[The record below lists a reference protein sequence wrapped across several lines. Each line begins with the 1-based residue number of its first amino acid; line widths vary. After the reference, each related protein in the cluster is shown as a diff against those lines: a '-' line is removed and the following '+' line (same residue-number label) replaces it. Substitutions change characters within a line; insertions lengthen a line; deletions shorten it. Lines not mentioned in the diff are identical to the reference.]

1 MTRANA
7 IRVKSHALASRIDSM
22 RAELDERRERSFT
35 LRQLSR
41 MQFQKDDVDY
51 DDDDDASSRSCS
63 DEEDFTDATTSR
75 ERELDVLS
83 TQLARRDE
91 EVRGLEAALRVARN
105 RARDAEESLAAAHGD
120 AARTRMETEKMVVDL
135 KNERACAVEATEAL
149 AASVSREEATSR
161 AFEEAS
167 RRGREALALARELER
182 EHGKAMERLKR
193 EIEMKCGV
201 RVEAAETRAREL
213 EAALRRERSRA
224 RERERESERG
234 RLRDNATVN
243 AADERAEAMREELKD
258 RDRIIEEMKMKMER
272 LYDSNAKFKDMY
284 EKAGERARLE
294 LRKNSELS
302 ERILTLERRISD
314 MRGDHIRAETELKQ
328 RVESA
333 LLDLQKSRERE
344 LAEAKAKFEYG
355 AELENARAALESAE
369 SREAHA
375 IEAFKSMENAK
386 DSIYKSYIAL
396 LAESRS

>member
-1 MTRANA
+1 
-7 IRVKSHALASRIDSM
+7 M
-22 RAELDERRERSFT
+22 R
-35 LRQLSR
+35 
-41 MQFQKDDVDY
+41 FQKDD
-51 DDDDDASSRSCS
+51 DDSDASSRSCS

-75 ERELDVLS
+75 ERELNVLS

-91 EVRGLEAALRVARN
+91 EVRGLEAALRVARD
-105 RARDAEESLAAAHGD
+105 RARDAEESLAAARD
-120 AARTRMETEKMVVDL
+120 EAVRTRMETEKMAVDL
-135 KNERACAVEATEAL
+135 KNERTCAVEATEAL

-167 RRGREALALARELER
+167 RRGREAVALARELER

-193 EIEMKCGV
+193 EIEIKCDV
-201 RVEAAETRAREL
+201 RVEAAETRASEL

-234 RLRDNATVN
+234 RLRDNATVS
-243 AADERAEAMREELKD
+243 AADERAEAMREELKNRERVID
-258 RDRIIEEMKMKMER
+258 EMKIKMER

-344 LAEAKAKFEYG
+344 LAEAKEKFEHF

-375 IEAFKSMENAK
+375 LEAFKSMENAK

>member
-22 RAELDERRERSFT
+22 RAELDERRERSLT

-41 MQFQKDDVDY
+41 MRFQKDD
-51 DDDDDASSRSCS
+51 DDSDASSRSCS

-75 ERELDVLS
+75 ERELNVLS

-91 EVRGLEAALRVARN
+91 EVRGLEAALRVARD
-105 RARDAEESLAAAHGD
+105 RARDAEESLAAARD
-120 AARTRMETEKMVVDL
+120 EAVRTRMETEKMAVDL
-135 KNERACAVEATEAL
+135 KNERTCAVEATEAL

-167 RRGREALALARELER
+167 TRGREAVALARELER

-193 EIEMKCGV
+193 EIEIKCDV
-201 RVEAAETRAREL
+201 RVEAAETRASEL

-234 RLRDNATVN
+234 RLRDNATVS
-243 AADERAEAMREELKD
+243 AADERAEAMREELKNRERVID
-258 RDRIIEEMKMKMER
+258 EMKIKMER

-344 LAEAKAKFEYG
+344 LAEAKEKFEHF

-375 IEAFKSMENAK
+375 LEAFKSMENAK